1 MTNKKFHDKLV
12 YLNIVSFFT
21 EESLEKS
28 LESEKLNQTHTQ
40 LMDSVLKINENI
52 HAMRRSQ
59 ILSRVM
65 HGADSYYIETNNEY
79 VMYYSIGQS
88 FVIVVSGIIQT
99 YFIRR
104 LFETPVT
111 AYRTKA

>member
-1 MTNKKFHDKLV
+1 L

-28 LESEKLNQTHTQ
+28 LEADKLNQTHTQ

-52 HAMRRSQ
+52 HTMRRSQ

-88 FVIVVSGIIQT
+88 FIIVVSGIIQT
-99 YFIRR
+99 IFIRR

-111 AYRTKA
+111 SYRTKA